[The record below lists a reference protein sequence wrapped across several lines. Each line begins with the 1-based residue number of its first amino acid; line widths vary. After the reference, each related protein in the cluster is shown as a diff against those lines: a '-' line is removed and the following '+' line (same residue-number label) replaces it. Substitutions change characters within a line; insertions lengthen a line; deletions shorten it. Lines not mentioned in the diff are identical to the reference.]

1 MCRYVCVGFL
11 EVTLYMLCSV
21 VLLPIP
27 VDSVLVLSGI
37 DEISSIVLCYSY
49 AVFLYL
55 FGFFF
60 FFFVLDCALL

>member
-1 MCRYVCVGFL
+1 
-11 EVTLYMLCSV
+11 MLCSV